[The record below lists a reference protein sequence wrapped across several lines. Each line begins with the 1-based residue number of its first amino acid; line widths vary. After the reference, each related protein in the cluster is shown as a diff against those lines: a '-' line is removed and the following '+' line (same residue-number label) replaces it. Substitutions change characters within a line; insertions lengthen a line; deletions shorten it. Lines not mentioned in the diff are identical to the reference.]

1 MAAGKTGEDGVTST
15 ILVTGGTGFIGS
27 VIARRLAEAGHKVRS
42 GTRRPGQSSPSG
54 ITQIACDLENPDDLG
69 AATEGVTTV
78 VHCAYG
84 DEGAMARQ
92 CANLL
97 AAMSGS
103 QVSSIVYFS
112 SIAVY
117 GDTESPSLEAPI
129 DVTNLTG
136 TYARGKAAC
145 EALVGSWVSEQP
157 SRRAII
163 LRPGVVYGKGSPF
176 WIDKLVERIRAG
188 IWGDFGALGKGP
200 APLVHVDDVGAVTL
214 TAVDTLDRPATSR
227 AAVEVFDLIG
237 PETPSWN
244 DYFQALAKAI
254 SAPSLPKVSKT
265 KLRSWQLMS
274 IPAKIWRRAGLP
286 GGRRAALAPTA
297 RELSIFSR
305 QARYDRAKLET
316 RLGTTAQIS
325 LEEGLKRSF

>member
-1 MAAGKTGEDGVTST
+1 MTST

-27 VIARRLAEAGHKVRS
+27 VIARQLADAGHLVRS
-42 GTRRPGQSSPSG
+42 GTRRPGQPSPSG
-54 ITQIACDLENPDDLG
+54 ITQIACDLDNPANLT
-69 AATEGVTTV
+69 AATDGVTTV

-84 DEGAMARQ
+84 DEAAMARQ

-97 AAMSGS
+97 AAMADS
-103 QVSSIVYFS
+103 QVSSMVYFS

-129 DVTNLTG
+129 DIRNLTG

-145 EALVGSWVSEQP
+145 EALVHAWVAEQP

-163 LRPGVVYGKGSPF
+163 LRPGAVYGKGSPF
-176 WIDKLVERIRAG
+176 WIDKLVERIRTG
-188 IWGDFGALGKGP
+188 TWGDFGALGSGP

-214 TAVDTLDRPATSR
+214 TAVETLDHSATPR

-244 DYFQALAKAI
+244 DYFHALAKVIA
-254 SAPSLPKVSKT
+254 APSLTKVNKA
-265 KLRSWQLMS
+265 KVRRWQLMS

-297 RELSIFSR
+297 GELSIFSR
-305 QARYDRAKLET
+305 HARYDRETLET
-316 RLGTTAQIS
+316 KLGTAAQIS
-325 LEEGLKRSF
+325 LEEGLRRSI